1 MKIFL
6 LLIAC
11 AAIWITIR
19 KVEVR
24 VRKKSKIQKEKKEET
39 NWKQDILME
48 LKALKKYEVDAYE
61 GESAL
66 FLQSYLDKINT
77 CMELVFKENMTDAL
91 KDEIHAMKR
100 EIDNDITKWK
110 NAPQSIV
117 QALDEMEQT
126 KEKIASY
133 LAETNFYPADF
144 AIDNNK
150 LSGMI
155 VEINENKGANPLMN
169 LEPSTTF
176 ATELYKK
183 VQLFQEQHQQV
194 VSVIE
199 KIEAQQQ
206 DYPAN
211 KRNRILDIKN
221 ELFIA
226 LHQGNFEKTKKILHD
241 LRALIK

>member
-1 MKIFL
+1 M
-6 LLIAC
+6 
-11 AAIWITIR
+11 R
-19 KVEVR
+19 KQ
-24 VRKKSKIQKEKKEET
+24 SKIKKEKQEET

-61 GESAL
+61 GESSL
-66 FLQSYLDKINT
+66 FLQTYLNKINT
-77 CMELVFKENMTDAL
+77 CMELVFKEEMTDTL
-91 KDEIHAMKR
+91 KEEIYTLKH
-100 EIDNDITKWK
+100 EIDNDINHWK
-110 NAPQSIV
+110 KAPQTIAD
-117 QALDEMEQT
+117 ALHEMEQT

-133 LAETNFYPADF
+133 LAETNFYPSDF

-176 ATELYKK
+176 ATELDKK
-183 VQLFQEQHQQV
+183 VQMFQEQHQQV

-206 DYPAN
+206 QYPAN